1 MKCGVEVMSC
11 AFSPKKQTSFS
22 KFSFGCCSLT
32 CVWLFAIHGL
42 KHTRLPILHHIQE
55 FAQTQAIELVMPSN
69 RFFLCHP
76 LLLLPQSC
84 TEASGSFPVSLFFVS
99 GSQRIGASVSAS
111 VLSIN
116 IQDWFPFGLTGLISL
131 QSKEL
136 ARVLSNITVQK
147 HQFFSAQ
154 TSLGSNSQICTWL
167 WENP

>member
-11 AFSPKKQTSFS
+11 ESSPKKQTSFS
-22 KFSFGCCSLT
+22 KFSFGCCSLS

-42 KHTRLPILHHIQE
+42 KHARLPILHHIQE

-76 LLLLPQSC
+76 LLLLPQSF

-99 GSQRIGASVSAS
+99 GGQKIRASVSAS
-111 VLSIN
+111 VLSMN